1 MRAFIT
7 AALSLVG
14 TGLIAAL
21 AWWFGPLLPPLEPAW
36 ARLLLMAL
44 LGLGWAGAT
53 GWAAWRRWQQGAAL
67 AAGLLGAEE
76 GAALRERFAEALALL
91 RQQGGA
97 AALQQPWYV
106 IIGPPGA
113 GKTTALVQSGLDFP
127 LAADMGQGG
136 TGQAGAVAGVGGTR
150 LCDWW
155 FTDQAVLIDTAG
167 RYTTQD
173 SDAGTDR
180 AGWQAFLDLLRRTR
194 PRQPLNGVIV
204 AIPAVEVA
212 GAPAAAR
219 RAHAQAIRDRI
230 AELDSRLR
238 THLPVYLLFT
248 KADLIAG
255 FTEFFDDLDA
265 ERRGQVWGT
274 TFPLPPRGRA
284 PTLDTVSAFAGLVA
298 RLDAHAMTR
307 LQAERSPERRV
318 LVAGFP
324 AQVASLAEPLAAF
337 ITEAFGGSKLR
348 PAALLRGFYLA
359 SGTQEGTPVD
369 RLTGLLSRAF
379 GVDQRRAGSLR
390 PVRGRSLFLH
400 RLLAGVL
407 PGEAMLVRAGPQ
419 AVRRGR
425 AARAA
430 GLGGV
435 VVATLA
441 ACGLLWR
448 LHAAAAADQAAM
460 RTALAGYAGD
470 AGGRPLDPVADAD
483 LLAVLPLLDRARELP
498 FGETAAAAGH
508 GLGQAAELGTVA
520 RTVYRHA
527 LERALL
533 PRLVRRLEGQ
543 IAGALDRPTS
553 ASPDFTYEATRIYLM
568 LGGAGPL
575 DAGLVREWM
584 RLDWAALGGPAAAR
598 DRLAAHLDA
607 LLAEPLPAVA
617 LDGALVER
625 ARATF
630 GRVTP
635 GARVYG
641 RIRQS
646 AAAQQVPAWRPRD
659 VLGPLGAPLF
669 MRASGRPLDEG
680 VPGFLTAAG
689 FHGVLLPSLGPAI
702 HAVAA
707 ESWVL
712 GAGTGL
718 GDDPAALLA
727 VEREAVR
734 LYEADFMRTWDAL
747 LADLQVVPLRSV
759 SQAAQDLFVLRSPQ
773 SPMRAL
779 LVAVARQVGLAAP
792 ADEAAGGLSARLP
805 YPVGQAADARPGE
818 AVKAHYRALLGF
830 VGDGP
835 GAPLDQALRSLTDVQ
850 QMLSKLAAAPIGAA
864 APPVATEDPAA
875 TLRREAQRW
884 AMPMGRWLRAVADDV
899 TTLQGPPGH

>member
-1 MRAFIT
+1 MRAFTIT
-7 AALSLVG
+7 AAL
-14 TGLIAAL
+14 GLAGAGLLAAL

-36 ARLLLMAL
+36 VRLLLAAL
-44 LGLGWAGAT
+44 LLLGWAGAT
-53 GWAAWRRWQQGAAL
+53 GWAAWRRQRQGAAL
-67 AAGLLGAEE
+67 TAGLLGAAEE

-97 AALQQPWYV
+97 AALNQQPWYV

-113 GKTTALVQSGLDFP
+113 GKTTALLNAGLTFP
-127 LAADMGQGG
+127 LAEQI
-136 TGQAGAVAGVGGTR
+136 GQAPLPGVGGTR

-155 FTDQAVLIDTAG
+155 FTGQAVLIDTAG

-173 SDAGTDR
+173 SDAETDR
-180 AGWQAFLDLLRRTR
+180 AGWQAFLGLLARTR
-194 PRQPLNGVIV
+194 PRQPLNGVII
-204 AIPAVEVA
+204 AMPAVEVA
-212 GAPAAAR
+212 GAPAALR
-219 RAHAQAIRDRI
+219 RAHAQAIRNRI
-230 AELDSRLR
+230 TELDSRLGAR
-238 THLPVYLLFT
+238 LPVYLLFT

-274 TFPLPPRGRA
+274 TFPLPPRRGA
-284 PTLDTVSAFAGLVA
+284 ATLDTQAAFAGLVA
-298 RLDAHAMTR
+298 RLDTHVAAR

-318 LVAGFP
+318 LIAGFP
-324 AQVASLAEPLAAF
+324 AQVASLAEPLATF

-348 PAALLRGFYLA
+348 PAPLLRGFYLA

-379 GVDQRRAGSLR
+379 GVDQRRAPSLR

-435 VVATLA
+435 ALATLA
-441 ACGLLWR
+441 ACGLVWR
-448 LHAAAAADQAAM
+448 LHTAAAADQAAM

-470 AGGRPLDPVADAD
+470 AGGRSLDPVGDAD

-498 FGETAAAAGH
+498 FGEAAAAPGH
-508 GLGQAAELGTVA
+508 GLGQVAELGAVA
-520 RTVYRHA
+520 HTVYRHA

-543 IAGALDRPTS
+543 VAGALDHP
-553 ASPDFTYEATRIYLM
+553 AAAYPDFAYEGTRVYLM

-584 RLDWAALGGPAAAR
+584 RLDWAALGGPGLAAAR
-598 DRLAAHLDA
+598 DRLAGHLDA
-607 LLAEPLPAVA
+607 LLADPLPAVA

-630 GRVTP
+630 GQVPP

-646 AAAQQVPAWRPRD
+646 AAAERAAPWRPRD

-669 MRASGRPLDEG
+669 VRASGRPLDEG

-689 FHGVLLPSLGPAI
+689 FQGVLLPSLEPAI

-712 GAGTGL
+712 GARTGL

-734 LYEADFMRTWDAL
+734 LYEAEFMRTWDTL
-747 LADLQVVPLRSV
+747 LADLQVMPLRSV

-773 SPMRAL
+773 SPIRAL
-779 LVAVARQVGLAAP
+779 LTAVAHQVSLAEAAP
-792 ADEAAGGLSARLP
+792 VDGAAGLPMARLP
-805 YPVGQAADARPGE
+805 GPAAEAGPGK
-818 AVKAHYRALLGF
+818 AVTAHYRALLDL

-850 QMLSKLAAAPIGAA
+850 QTLSKLAAAPIGVQ
-864 APPVATEDPAA
+864 APVQGDPAA
-875 TLRREAQRW
+875 ALLNDAKRW
-884 AMPMGRWLRAVADDV
+884 APPLGRWLRAIATDAA
-899 TTLQGPPGH
+899 TLQAGPPH